1 MVTFH
6 PARVSRRLV
15 FAAAR
20 AAVGLLAL
28 GVHTAG
34 DSVG

>member
-1 MVTFH
+1 MATFR
-6 PARVSRRLV
+6 PAQASRRLV
-15 FAAAR
+15 SAAAR
-20 AAVGLLAL
+20 AVVGLLAL